1 MGTNVW
7 VKTKTTKTLFLIYV
21 TSFEYEIQIQKAQK
35 AKIQQRK
42 SPVKSQPR
50 EGNRAVRQAG
60 QYETIES
67 AQVEEG
73 LRQETE

>member
-7 VKTKTTKTLFLIYV
+7 VKTKTTETLFLIYV

-42 SPVKSQPR
+42 SPVKSRP
-50 EGNRAVRQAG
+50 
-60 QYETIES
+60 
-67 AQVEEG
+67 
-73 LRQETE
+73 